1 MRTALC
7 GWNLKSKISKSKINM
22 LIFQYDK
29 TFEGL
34 LTAVFDA
41 YSMKKF
47 PDMLLAEEEPSPLFY
62 DEIYTV
68 VTDEE
73 RSNRVWNGLQKKLSA
88 SGLASLS
95 TCWLSELPGIDMFL
109 FRYMRKAVNA
119 PRSIELNFGDPDVLE
134 ISKVWK
140 KVNNERLRVMQ
151 FLRFQKAADG
161 TYFAALKPLYNVI
174 SLVLPYL
181 QDRFADQ
188 KWLLYD
194 LKREYGYYYDLSTI
208 TEVHFEQK
216 EGHLHTGFLDESI
229 MDQDEKLF
237 QKLWQTY
244 FKAITIKERSNPK
257 LHRQNLPARFWK
269 YLPEK
274 RG

>member
-1 MRTALC
+1 
-7 GWNLKSKISKSKINM
+7 M
-22 LIFQYDK
+22 LIFRYDK

-34 LTAVFDA
+34 LTAIFDA
-41 YSMKKF
+41 YSIKRF
-47 PDMLLAEEEPSPLFY
+47 PDILLAAEETPPLFY
-62 DEIYTV
+62 DEIITV

-73 RSNRVWNGLQKKLSA
+73 RSNRVWKGLQKKLSA
-88 SGLASLS
+88 SALTSLT
-95 TCWLSELPGIDMFL
+95 TCWLSELPEIDLVL
-109 FRYMRKAVNA
+109 FSYIHKAIDA
-119 PRSIELNFGDPDVLE
+119 PRSIELNFGAPDVLE
-134 ISKVWK
+134 LSKVWK

-174 SLVLPYL
+174 SLVIPYL

-194 LKREYGYYYDLSTI
+194 LKREYGYYHDLSTI

-216 EGHLHTGFLDESI
+216 EGHLQSGFLDENI

-244 FKAITIKERSNPK
+244 FKAITIKERTNPK
-257 LHRQNLPARFWK
+257 LHRQNLPIRFWK

-274 RG
+274 KG